1 MFRVCNNVIS
11 RIVVLVFLIL
21 LPQISHAQGKWDS
34 EDADQFRERAQRMKL
49 NKIVEVL
56 RLSDEKEM
64 TFRSTY
70 TTYQKGIDESLQTL
84 QRSAERLQDVLRNKE
99 SDAAITAATD
109 ETRQAVVNLS
119 KAQEARSQAV
129 RSMLTPKQYAK
140 YVLFELRFQEILRR
154 IRDRQQ
160 DRQQRER

>member
-1 MFRVCNNVIS
+1 MFRVCNNHAI
-11 RIVVLVFLIL
+11 RIAVLLCLIL
-21 LPQISHAQGKWDS
+21 LPKGIQAQGKWDS
-34 EDADQFRERAQRMKL
+34 EDAEQFQERAQRMKL

-56 RLSDEKEM
+56 KLSDEKEI

-70 TTYQKGIDESLQTL
+70 TSYQKGIDESLQNVR
-84 QRSAERLQDVLRNKE
+84 RSSQRLQDVLRSKE

-109 ETRQAVVNLS
+109 ETRQAVLNLS

-160 DRQQRER
+160 DRQRRER